1 MRGLEFSGE
10 VPAGKVAALALEK
23 GLMIITAGGNVLRF
37 VPPLVIEE
45 ADIDEAVSVLDSCIA
60 ALTA

>member
-1 MRGLEFSGE
+1 M
-10 VPAGKVAALALEK
+10 PAGKVAALALEK
-23 GLMIITAGGNVLRF
+23 GLMIITAGSNVLRF

-60 ALTA
+60 ELTA